1 MYSFKEKIK
10 HLHDLMSPEHAQADY
25 NHLKEIEPN
34 NINILMVVDVEKS
47 AEKILFNL
55 LDLKSREEIVTYR
68 RNSGK
73 KVKAPVAPKTPK
85 APKAPKASN
94 DTKAQKSSKTET
106 PAKNAKKE
114 TNATA
119 AKTVE
124 PAKTETPPA
133 QDEKKN

>member
-34 NINILMVVDVEKS
+34 NINVLMVVDVEKS

-73 KVKAPVAPKTPK
+73 TVKAPVAPKTPK
-85 APKAPKASN
+85 DPKAPKTPK
-94 DTKAQKSSKTET
+94 DTKTPKASKTET
-106 PAKNAKKE
+106 PAKNAKKV
-114 TNATA
+114 TAVPA

-124 PAKTETPPA
+124 PTKTETPPV